1 MALLTLSK
9 HTVKIKKVDY
19 YGCQHSHLKMLNTVF
34 PDNAKGQPGK
44 ALRCSLAYS
53 LIDRVNCCLGLFP
66 NFHSLWYNKLLK
78 NKLNLHF
85 GLRDCSINT
94 WTASKTVTEEKWHFL
109 FLWTSSFQQILHF
122 TNFFPLTVRWQ

>member
-19 YGCQHSHLKMLNTVF
+19 YGCQHPHLKMLNTVF

-53 LIDRVNCCLGLFP
+53 KTESIAVLAYSLIFIVFDIINC
-66 NFHSLWYNKLLK
+66 
-78 NKLNLHF
+78 
-85 GLRDCSINT
+85 
-94 WTASKTVTEEKWHFL
+94 
-109 FLWTSSFQQILHF
+109 
-122 TNFFPLTVRWQ
+122 